1 MSPRRSDSRE
11 RMVRSAAVLLREQG
25 TGGTS
30 IDRVLAHS
38 GAPRGSVYHHF
49 PGGRTQLIDEAVRY
63 AGDYIAARIDTA
75 VATDDPVEAVDAVFA
90 LWRRWLLESDF
101 RSGCPIVAVAV
112 QPHDDAPQ
120 LIDSAAE
127 AFARWREALAG
138 LLGRHAVPKA
148 RGARLA
154 ALVVAALE
162 GAVVMCRAERGLGPL
177 DAVAEETRYLLA
189 QALGEVPGARSGQDG
204 QHPTQERSS

>member
-49 PGGRTQLIDEAVRY
+49 PGGRTQLIDEAVRF
-63 AGDYIAARIDTA
+63 AGDYIAGRIDTA
-75 VATDDPVEAVDAVFA
+75 VATDDPVGAVDAVFA
-90 LWRRWLLESDF
+90 LWRRWLLESGF

-112 QPHDDAPQ
+112 EPHDDAPR
-120 LIDSAAE
+120 LVDSAAE
-127 AFARWREALAG
+127 AFARWRAALTG
-138 LLGRHAVPKA
+138 LLVRHGVPQDRA
-148 RGARLA
+148 ARLA
-154 ALVVAALE
+154 VLVVAALE
-162 GAVVMCRAERGLGPL
+162 GAVVMCRAERGIEPL
-177 DAVAEETRYLLA
+177 DAVAEETRDLLA
-189 QALGEVPGARSGQDG
+189 RTLGAAPGAPSGADER
-204 QHPTQERSS
+204 HLTQEQNP